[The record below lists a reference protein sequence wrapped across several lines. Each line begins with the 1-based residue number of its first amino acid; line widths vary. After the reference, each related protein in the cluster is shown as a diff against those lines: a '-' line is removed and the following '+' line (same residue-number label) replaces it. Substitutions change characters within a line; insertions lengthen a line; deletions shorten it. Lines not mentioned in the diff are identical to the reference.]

1 MKKLLFAYEQ
11 KDSFLHRCDPLSKL
25 IWLFCFSALAIVITD
40 ALPQSILFI
49 LIIFIANILA
59 KITIKESGFIVTMIT
74 SFVIC
79 WFFIQ
84 SILIG
89 GSQNLIEIGPL
100 KLAYEGM
107 NAAGAVA
114 LRTLIMVMLA
124 RIFIG
129 STEPRELAL
138 ALTQKW
144 KMPYSVAFS
153 IFYIIRIL
161 PLFEQE
167 FEELQDSNKI
177 RASEIDFR
185 HNKFQPKI
193 FDYIRLLLFRGFRRC
208 IVTSYSL
215 DSRAF
220 RSRPDRTFITEVRY
234 TKEGKT
240 LMAISV
246 MITLISFLLLF
257 IV

>member
-1 MKKLLFAYEQ
+1 MKNILFAYEK
-11 KDSFLHRCDPLSKL
+11 KDSFLHRSDPLSKL
-25 IWLFCFSALAIVITD
+25 IWLFCFSSLALLITD
-40 ALPQSILFI
+40 ALHQFILF
-49 LIIFIANILA
+49 LLVIFIANILA
-59 KITIKESGFIVTMIT
+59 KIAVKEFGFIVAMIT
-74 SFVIC
+74 SFVAC

-84 SILIG
+84 SQLIG
-89 GSQNLIEIGPL
+89 GNQILIEIGTL
-100 KLAYEGM
+100 KLTYEGVD
-107 NAAGAVA
+107 AAGAVA

-129 STEPRELAL
+129 STEARELAL

-167 FEELQDSNKI
+167 FEELQDSRKV

-185 HNKFQPKI
+185 HKQFQPKI
-193 FDYIRLLLFRGFRRC
+193 FNYIRLLLFRGFRRC

-220 RSRPDRTFITEVRY
+220 RSRPDRTYLTEVEY
-234 TKEGKT
+234 TKEGKI
-240 LMAISV
+240 LMVMSV
-246 MITLISFLLLF
+246 MVTLISFLLLF